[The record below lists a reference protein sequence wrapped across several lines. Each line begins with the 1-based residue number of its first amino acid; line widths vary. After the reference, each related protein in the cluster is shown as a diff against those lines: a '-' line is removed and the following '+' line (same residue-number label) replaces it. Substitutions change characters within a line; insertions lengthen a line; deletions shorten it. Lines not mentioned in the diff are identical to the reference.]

1 MGSDWWGTFCDS
13 TRNQYIYP
21 IYQRV
26 KVLHCFAI
34 LIRKGVTSSSAFM
47 MRRWGRD
54 GAHASKCTGRV
65 QEASRG
71 AVCDLRMH
79 IALQYF
85 HCRCILHNAV
95 GALVS
100 FAPRHFTAGAVC
112 TCWCTS
118 SAATIPR
125 ILSKALDNTCSSNT
139 TGAQKGQQFWKAVR
153 SYLSLTHL
161 CKIQILVS

>member
-1 MGSDWWGTFCDS
+1 M
-13 TRNQYIYP
+13 
-21 IYQRV
+21 
-26 KVLHCFAI
+26 
-34 LIRKGVTSSSAFM
+34 
-47 MRRWGRD
+47 RD

-79 IALQYF
+79 FALQHF
-85 HCRCILHNAV
+85 HCRCILHNAG

-112 TCWCTS
+112 RCTS

-125 ILSKALDNTCSSNT
+125 ILSSERKTILVLAISQAHRRVKILKTSEIIFVIDTSLLDSNT
-139 TGAQKGQQFWKAVR
+139 SFLVDQNCCYNALVQINLCSIAGQMVVSCPTR
-153 SYLSLTHL
+153 LSPISTS
-161 CKIQILVS
+161 QE

>member
-1 MGSDWWGTFCDS
+1 
-13 TRNQYIYP
+13 
-21 IYQRV
+21 
-26 KVLHCFAI
+26 
-34 LIRKGVTSSSAFM
+34 
-47 MRRWGRD
+47 MRRWERD

-79 IALQYF
+79 FALQYF

-112 TCWCTS
+112 TCRCTS

-125 ILSKALDNTCSSNT
+125 ILSSERKTILVLAISQAHKRGKILKSSQVIFLIDTSLLDSNT
-139 TGAQKGQQFWKAVR
+139 SFLVDQNSCYNALVQINLCSIAGQMV
-153 SYLSLTHL
+153 
-161 CKIQILVS
+161 VSCPTRQSSISTSQEQRNIA

>member
-1 MGSDWWGTFCDS
+1 MGSDWWGTFCAS
-13 TRNQYIYP
+13 SRNQYIYL
-21 IYQRV
+21 IYQKV

-71 AVCDLRMH
+71 AVCDLWMH
-79 IALQYF
+79 FALQYF

-112 TCWCTS
+112 TYRCTS
-118 SAATIPR
+118 SAATILR
-125 ILSKALDNTCSSNT
+125 ILSSERKT
-139 TGAQKGQQFWKAVR
+139 
-153 SYLSLTHL
+153 
-161 CKIQILVS
+161 ILVLAIPQAHRRVKSFEKQSGHICYWHISVRFKY

>member
-1 MGSDWWGTFCDS
+1 
-13 TRNQYIYP
+13 
-21 IYQRV
+21 
-26 KVLHCFAI
+26 
-34 LIRKGVTSSSAFM
+34 M
-47 MRRWGRD
+47 MRRWVRD

-79 IALQYF
+79 FAMQYF

-100 FAPRHFTAGAVC
+100 FAPRRHFTAGAVC
-112 TCWCTS
+112 TCRCTS

-125 ILSKALDNTCSSNT
+125 ILSSERKTILVLAISQAHRRVNILKSSQIIFVIDTSLLDSNT
-139 TGAQKGQQFWKAVR
+139 SFLVDQNCCYNALVQINLCSIAGQMIVSCPTR
-153 SYLSLTHL
+153 LSSISTSPEQRN
-161 CKIQILVS
+161 IA